1 MLHRLKSIKLIITF
15 LLVANVVLLSQPA
28 IDKSDVNQAIN
39 NVQQK
44 LFPIPGSH
52 LLREKEESI
61 QKYFKQYPNVSKLLK
76 PRNAVW
82 NFSVGDHQQ
91 WWATNLVTY
100 NEYEVSSTCQA
111 IGDHCYIFVE
121 DALWNNRV
129 TENTVNSIKEAF
141 DNSTPANPSKGIYQ
155 IDVETFGEPPDVDLD
170 LRIIIL
176 IYAIKYIYRY
186 NDKIIENVYFQKCSF
201 VKKNSEILKQ

>member
-76 PRNAVW
+76 PRNAV
-82 NFSVGDHQQ
+82 
-91 WWATNLVTY
+91 
-100 NEYEVSSTCQA
+100 
-111 IGDHCYIFVE
+111 
-121 DALWNNRV
+121 
-129 TENTVNSIKEAF
+129 
-141 DNSTPANPSKGIYQ
+141 
-155 IDVETFGEPPDVDLD
+155 
-170 LRIIIL
+170 
-176 IYAIKYIYRY
+176 
-186 NDKIIENVYFQKCSF
+186 
-201 VKKNSEILKQ
+201 